1 MKKIMLSVV
10 ILLDVAL
17 ACGAT
22 YSTVIMGEIIGS
34 IYKDEKMK
42 SCLLIYLAILI
53 ITAVFSLIRSFIK
66 TKMTE
71 KEIFELKGRCLE
83 AISYARLDW
92 LEKEPYGELQVRINK
107 NVETAAGKLWM
118 SIDNII
124 YQALIII
131 AAVIQLFI
139 YDRWM
144 VIIALPLTLVMFL
157 LQAICA
163 RPINPRRERL
173 FKVVGENQG
182 FFANI
187 VDSYIVIKVEGI
199 AGKILEKLEEK
210 LSNVQKTF
218 KSVVPIMITAVTI
231 GSFFSMIPTAYMVT
245 RAICIFEDG
254 RIDVAS
260 LVTIITLAITI
271 AGIINTMSAKF
282 MDLETKKAAESRVNY
297 CLTAPKDERFNCL
310 KQTGDNYNLIEID
323 KMSFSFDENIVFS
336 NACAKLVKGENYLIL
351 GENGAG
357 KSTLIKILLGFYE
370 VPFEMISYNYK
381 DIEELRLNVSYVDQ
395 GFTFLKGN
403 ILDNILIDESKDEER
418 VKKLSMLRVFESLK
432 DGINTRVEG
441 DASNLSGGQK
451 KCVHIARGLAKKA
464 DIYIFD
470 EPLAGLDEDIVCYV
484 LQDFKKIAGDKE
496 KTLVII
502 SHDLSR
508 LEEEISFHKLKI
520 KGGMINEGK

>member
-1 MKKIMLSVV
+1 MKRIILSAV
-10 ILLDVAL
+10 IVLDAAL
-17 ACGAT
+17 ACGVT
-22 YSTVIMGEIIGS
+22 YSTIIMGEIVEN
-34 IYKDEKMK
+34 IYKGEKMT
-42 SCLLIYLAILI
+42 SSFFMYLAILI
-53 ITAVFSLIRSFIK
+53 TIAVLSLIRSFIK

-71 KEIFELKGRCLE
+71 KEIFELRERCIE
-83 AISYARLDW
+83 AISFARLDW

-124 YQALIII
+124 YQSLIII

-139 YDRWM
+139 YDRLM
-144 VIIALPLTLVMFL
+144 VIIALPLTLIMFF

-163 RPINPRRERL
+163 RPINPRREKL

-182 FFANI
+182 FLTNI
-187 VDSYIVIKVEGI
+187 VDSYVVIKVEGI
-199 AGKILEKLEEK
+199 AGKIIDKLEEK

-218 KSVVPIMITAVTI
+218 KSVVPVMITAITI

-282 MDLETKKAAESRVNY
+282 MDLETRKAAEGRVNY
-297 CLTAPKDERFNCL
+297 CLNAPEEKRLNCL
-310 KQTGDNYNLIEID
+310 RQTEDNYNLIEIN
-323 KMSFSFDENIVFS
+323 KMHFSFDERIVFS
-336 NACAKLVKGENYLIL
+336 NACAKIVKGENYLIV

-357 KSTLIKILLGFYE
+357 KSTLIKILMGFYE
-370 VPFEMISYNYK
+370 LPFGMISYNYK
-381 DIEELRLNVSYVDQ
+381 DIEELRSHVSYVDQ

-403 ILDNILIDESKDEER
+403 ILDNILIDGSKDEER
-418 VKKLSMLRVFESLK
+418 VNELSMLKAFESLK
-432 DGINTRVEG
+432 DGINTRIEG

-470 EPLAGLDEDIVCYV
+470 EPLANLDEEIACYV
-484 LQDFKKIAGDKE
+484 LQDFKEIANDKE

-508 LEEEISFHKLKI
+508 LEENILFHKLEI
-520 KGGMINEGK
+520 KEGMINEG